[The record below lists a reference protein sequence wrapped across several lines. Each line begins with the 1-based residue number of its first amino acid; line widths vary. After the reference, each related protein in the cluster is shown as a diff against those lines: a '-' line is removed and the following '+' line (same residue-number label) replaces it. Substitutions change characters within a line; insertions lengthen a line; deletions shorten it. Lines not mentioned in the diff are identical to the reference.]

1 VLAHQ
6 PIQMISVAAGDL
18 DGSGRP
24 SLVTGS
30 FYAYP
35 PFENMARLT
44 LWTPPTP

>member
-1 VLAHQ
+1 
-6 PIQMISVAAGDL
+6 MISVAAGDL